1 MNYQQLLNLTLFAIE
16 RGEAYLRIDRG
27 NPQPDIYM
35 DLPSPQT
42 SGTTYQNLA
51 YNMQAARAF
60 LASHGHSNPYA
71 EQFP

>member
-1 MNYQQLLNLTLFAIE
+1 MNYPQLLNLTLFAIE

-27 NPQPDIYM
+27 NPQPD
-35 DLPSPQT
+35 
-42 SGTTYQNLA
+42 
-51 YNMQAARAF
+51 NMKAARSF